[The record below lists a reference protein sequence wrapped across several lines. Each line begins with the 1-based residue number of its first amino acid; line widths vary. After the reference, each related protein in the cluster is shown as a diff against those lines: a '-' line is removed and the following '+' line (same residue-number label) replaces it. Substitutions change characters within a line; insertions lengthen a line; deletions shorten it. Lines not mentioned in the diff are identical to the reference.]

1 MARRSVFT
9 LLALAMSAAA
19 AAACADQ
26 PTAPA
31 TVASALRD
39 RQAPPDPAEI
49 RQVRQLAAQHGIGP
63 LPAAPHV
70 SEPLARLGQAL
81 MFDRILS
88 GNRDM
93 ACSTC
98 HLPEYGTSDGRSLP
112 IGADGIGFGPS
123 RMLGQG
129 SVIPRNSPAVLD
141 IASLRHMFLDG
152 RVEVDANGRF
162 HTPAGAQ
169 LTPAMTRVL
178 QFGALSAQPMFPPT
192 STAEMRGHPAPGN
205 ELARIPDDSLDAI
218 WAAIMKR
225 LMAIPQ
231 YRAMFRAAYPGT
243 PLTQLTFAHASNA
256 IAGFI
261 ATRFHFANSP
271 WDRFLAGDDR
281 ALTQQQLDGAQTF
294 LTIKCVQCH
303 NGPTLSD
310 DQFHNVAVA
319 QIGPGEGNG
328 PSLHDDFGRMN
339 VTGDPADLYRFR
351 TSPLRNV
358 ELTAPYGH
366 DGAIISLRAFIEHYS
381 QSDQQLLNYDPSQLP
396 AELQGTVLDNQA
408 AILANRD
415 TVIVGVVLTP
425 DVVDKLMA
433 YMQALTDPAARN
445 LSSAIP
451 RRVPS
456 GLPVDRP

>member
-1 MARRSVFT
+1 
-9 LLALAMSAAA
+9 MSAAT
-19 AAACADQ
+19 AAACTDQ
-26 PTAPA
+26 PTAPP
-31 TVASALRD
+31 TVASARRD
-39 RQAPPDPAEI
+39 RQPGLDPAEI
-49 RQVRQLAAQHGIGP
+49 RLVRQLAAQHGIGP
-63 LPAAPHV
+63 LPAAPQV

-81 MFDRILS
+81 MFDRVLS

-98 HLPEYGTSDGRSLP
+98 HLPAFATSDGRSLP

-123 RMLGQG
+123 RTLGKG
-129 SVIPRNSPAVLD
+129 SVIPRNSPSVLS
-141 IASLRHMFLDG
+141 ISSLRHMFWDG
-152 RVEVDANGRF
+152 RVEVDPSGRF

-169 LTPAMTRVL
+169 LTPAMARTL

-192 STAEMRGHPAPGN
+192 STAEMRGHAAPGN

-243 PLTQLTFAHASNA
+243 PLTQMTFANASNA

-281 ALTQQQLDGAQTF
+281 ALTPQQLDGAETF

-310 DQFHNVAVA
+310 DEFHNVAIA

-339 VTGDPADLYRFR
+339 VTGDPADRYRFR
-351 TSPLRNV
+351 T
-358 ELTAPYGH
+358 T
-366 DGAIISLRAFIEHYS
+366 SLRAFIEHYS
-381 QSDQQLLNYDPSQLP
+381 QSDQKLLDYDPSQLP
-396 AELQGTVLDNQA
+396 AELQGTVLDNKA

-415 TVIVGVVLTP
+415 TVIVGVVLSP
-425 DVVDKLMA
+425 AVVDKLMA

-456 GLPVDRP
+456 GLPVDP